1 MRGTGPGRTGPSGAG
16 PGGTGRGDGAGAG
29 GATCEVPSV
38 GWAVEIRGAD
48 RLGGMPPQT
57 HSEDAGPQG
66 AAGAADARLLTDA
79 VTRLRRALRA
89 SIRTDYPWET
99 LPMAQVELL
108 QVLGE
113 HSPARVSDLATRQR
127 LAASTVSGLI
137 GQMITA
143 GLVARETDPAD
154 RRASAVTLTDAGREK
169 LAAWTRAHERR
180 LDAALSALGDSDRA
194 AVQAA
199 LPALFRL
206 ARHLGDPAATPDD
219 D

>member
-1 MRGTGPGRTGPSGAG
+1 
-16 PGGTGRGDGAGAG
+16 
-29 GATCEVPSV
+29 
-38 GWAVEIRGAD
+38 
-48 RLGGMPPQT
+48 MPPQT
-57 HSEDAGPQG
+57 HSEDAGSQ
-66 AAGAADARLLTDA
+66 GAADARLLTDA

-113 HSPARVSDLATRQR
+113 HSPARVGDLATRQR
-127 LAASTVSGLI
+127 LATSTVSGLI

-180 LDAALSALGDSDRA
+180 LDAALSALGAGDRA

-206 ARHLGDPAATPDD
+206 ARHLGEPADPED
-219 D
+219 